1 MKRPPGLVGAL
12 GLCDYGGKLHIP
24 NPELF
29 DWHHERLTTYC
40 GREWPLPPKGLHTW
54 ADVDED
60 DVCKQCLGSS
70 HVAESVAPEAHKHF
84 WSHWSEAL
92 KAAGLS
98 E

>member
-24 NPELF
+24 NLELL
-29 DWHHERLTTYC
+29 DWHHARLKTYC
-40 GREWPLPPKGLHTW
+40 GREWPLPKHMRTW
-54 ADVDED
+54 ADVDADE
-60 DVCKQCLGSS
+60 VCKQCLRSS
-70 HVAESVAPEAHKHF
+70 QVAESVAHETHGAL
-84 WSHWSEAL
+84 WSRWSKVR